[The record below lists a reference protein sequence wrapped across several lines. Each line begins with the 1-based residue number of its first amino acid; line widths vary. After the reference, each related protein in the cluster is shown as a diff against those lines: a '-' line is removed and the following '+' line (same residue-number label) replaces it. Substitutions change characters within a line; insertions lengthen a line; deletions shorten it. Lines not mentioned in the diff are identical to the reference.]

1 MEERK
6 LCIPIYLN
14 QKIVFDL
21 LSIVEGG
28 FSQFKKIK
36 TSEADNEIRKVD
48 GAADIGVSNVFA
60 FLSVNLRGG
69 KSKETSLGK
78 QTETEEERVFTP
90 TSLFSKL
97 RDVLL
102 ERKLIIDLQK
112 DQINDLQPGSFIEF
126 NGVLR
131 KNPLIESMESF
142 IQLMETVVLFT
153 GENISVPNQTGPKNA
168 NDFKSKPK
176 KGEDPLIQTMKRFL
190 AMLTETKNIDLVA
203 YIKGAFIGQAVIPV
217 ELNYFADHS
226 LGGIIDGQFTVL
238 GKTVRYIKEDSDE
251 KINLLRETPLA
262 KIPDENLS
270 KFIDGF
276 NSLQQQGFK
285 TSKLITGIEG
295 PAIQVV
301 PIAIFL

>member
-36 TSEADNEIRKVD
+36 TSEADSEIHKTD
-48 GAADIGVSNVFA
+48 GVADIGVSNVFA

-69 KSKETSLGK
+69 KSKETSSGK
-78 QTETEEERVFTP
+78 QTEVEEERVFTP

-102 ERKLIIDLQK
+102 ERKLIIDLQNNQIK
-112 DQINDLQPGSFIEF
+112 DLLPGSFIEF

-142 IQLMETVVLFT
+142 IQLMETIVLLT
-153 GENISVPNQTGPKNA
+153 GENISVPNQASPKNA
-168 NDFKSKPK
+168 NDHKNKPK
-176 KGEDPLIQTMKRFL
+176 KVEDPLIQTMKRFL
-190 AMLTETKNIDLVA
+190 GMLTENKNIDLVA
-203 YIKGAFIGQAVIPV
+203 NIKGVFNGEAVIPV

-238 GKTVRYIKEDSDE
+238 GKIVRYIKNDSDE

-262 KIPDENLS
+262 KIPDENLNQ
-270 KFIDGF
+270 FLDGF
-276 NSLQQQGFK
+276 NKLQQQGFK
-285 TSKLITGIEG
+285 MSKLITGIEG

-301 PIAIFL
+301 PIAIYL